1 MRKQIHASY
10 ALLTRASNFPS
21 PSGLCI
27 DRGNDGKKERELD
40 YVGRARDAEWQVGRR
55 LVRRSWSIAVAIQS
69 VLWLFKK
76 LASFGSR
83 VGSFNFGC
91 PCRSSAR
98 ARREYVY
105 ISPRGGKTTVKTRK
119 KGGKIEEYPLIR
131 GKEVRNLISMK
142 DFVKKVVVSFC
153 PTMNDL
159 LPLDEW
165 NGWREGAGYS
175 QSIIL

>member
-1 MRKQIHASY
+1 MKRKESLNTSSRLAGSRWRQPASG
-10 ALLTRASNFPS
+10 AGFPS
-21 PSGLCI
+21 FSFLSPFFPI
-27 DRGNDGKKERELD
+27 EADRLF
-40 YVGRARDAEWQVGRR
+40 
-55 LVRRSWSIAVAIQS
+55 LRSTVNAIYRGS
-69 VLWLFKK
+69 YDEFSFLFPF
-76 LASFGSR
+76 LS
-83 VGSFNFGC
+83 
-91 PCRSSAR
+91 PHSAFP
-98 ARREYVY
+98 AIFLFTNTYIYFSPRRENDCGWK
-105 ISPRGGKTTVKTRK
+105 REK

-159 LPLDEW
+159 LRLDEW

>member
-1 MRKQIHASY
+1 M
-10 ALLTRASNFPS
+10 
-21 PSGLCI
+21 
-27 DRGNDGKKERELD
+27 
-40 YVGRARDAEWQVGRR
+40 
-55 LVRRSWSIAVAIQS
+55 
-69 VLWLFKK
+69 
-76 LASFGSR
+76 
-83 VGSFNFGC
+83 
-91 PCRSSAR
+91 
-98 ARREYVY
+98 
-105 ISPRGGKTTVKTRK
+105 KTRK

-142 DFVKKVVVSFC
+142 DFVKKVVVFFC

>member
-105 ISPRGGKTTVKTRK
+105 ISPFLLTLSLFRSHLRSLPIAPLSLGKRYVFPSIFSSTGNAIFSTKLRPNRRCSQRCSRRGRGSRFRK
-119 KGGKIEEYPLIR
+119 R
-131 GKEVRNLISMK
+131 
-142 DFVKKVVVSFC
+142 
-153 PTMNDL
+153 
-159 LPLDEW
+159 
-165 NGWREGAGYS
+165 
-175 QSIIL
+175 